1 MIPFVGYV
9 LRQSGYRSA
18 RVLADGA
25 GYEGPGGKA
34 RRDLEVPAHLSVHE
48 LKAFERAAVVAAA
61 SAEALIS
68 NAKPNPRIEGMA

>member
-1 MIPFVGYV
+1 MSPFVRYV

-25 GYEGPGGKA
+25 GHERPGGKA
-34 RRDLEVPAHLSVHE
+34 RRDLEIRAQLRVHK
-48 LKAFERAAVVAAA
+48 LKAFERAAVVTAA

-68 NAKPNPRIEGMA
+68 NAQSNPRIEGTA